1 MVREDLE
8 IRKTLTLHTE
18 KPEKAPDLT
27 QMADEELKQ
36 KASRI
41 RVLLA
46 DDHKLVRAGFR
57 AMLDSLGGMEIVG
70 ETGDGRE
77 ALELIR
83 TQHPDVALLDITM
96 PGLTGIEVAIRVV
109 NEALDVRV
117 IILSMHTSEDYIAK
131 AVRAGVSGYLLKNA
145 DPVELELALR
155 AAMNREIYFSPA
167 VSKQLV
173 QDYARRLGRDEEP
186 LTARQREVL
195 QLIAEGKSTKEIAL
209 MLDLSVKTVETH
221 RKELMERLGIH
232 DVPGLVRYAIRV
244 GLIKA

>member
-1 MVREDLE
+1 MRNLERKKED
-8 IRKTLTLHTE
+8 
-18 KPEKAPDLT
+18 KP
-27 QMADEELKQ
+27 
-36 KASRI
+36 I

-57 AMLDSLGGMEIVG
+57 AMLNSLGGVEVVG

-83 TQHPDVALLDITM
+83 THRPDVALLDITM
-96 PGLTGIEVAIRVV
+96 PSLTGIEVATRVA
-109 NEALDVRV
+109 NEIENVRI
-117 IILSMHTSEDYIAK
+117 IILSMHTTEDYIAR

-155 AAMNREIYFSPA
+155 AAMKREMYLSPA

-173 QDYARRLGRDEEP
+173 EDYTRRLGPSNEP
-186 LTARQREVL
+186 LTTRQREIL
-195 QLIAEGKSTKEIAL
+195 QLIAEGKSTKDIAVT
-209 MLDLSVKTVETH
+209 LDLSIKTIETH

-232 DVPGLVRYAIRV
+232 DVPGLVRYAIRT
-244 GLIKA
+244 GIIKAE

>member
-1 MVREDLE
+1 MTNMASEKLT
-8 IRKTLTLHTE
+8 RKN
-18 KPEKAPDLT
+18 AP
-27 QMADEELKQ
+27 
-36 KASRI
+36 I

-57 AMLDSLGGMEIVG
+57 AMLDSLGGIEIVG

-83 TQHPDVALLDITM
+83 AQQPDVALLDITM
-96 PGLTGIEVAIRVV
+96 PGLTGIEVAVRVV
-109 NEALDVRV
+109 AEAPSVRV
-117 IILSMHTSEDYIAK
+117 IILSMHTSEDYIAR

-155 AAMNREIYFSPA
+155 AAMNREMYLSPS

-173 QDYARRLGRDEEP
+173 QDYARRLGRDDEP

-195 QLIAEGKSTKEIAL
+195 QLIAEGKSTKEIAV
-209 MLDLSVKTVETH
+209 MLDLSGKTVETH
-221 RKELMERLGIH
+221 RKEIMERLGIF

-244 GLIKA
+244 GIIKA